1 VINFHCPSAR
11 LCCRELCWWLG
22 WGLSPALVRLCT
34 SDGDRAHS
42 PSPLGLRW
50 TAGLCLCMPKVMA
63 CPVPGALAPIVQRG
77 CSAGGG
83 LRCPGTQGPWASLVT
98 GGCRVQ
104 LLLQAPS
111 PGLLSSPRRSFSDTD
126 DPALAALCEKYYL
139 SESTLPF
146 DTCSDETTKQ
156 KSSITSEIVQCLQVV
171 LLTPLAFALPSGL
184 LLSQNRFPGRKIFH

>member
-1 VINFHCPSAR
+1 MINFHCPSAR

-50 TAGLCLCMPKVMA
+50 TAGLCLCMPKVRA

-83 LRCPGTQGPWASLVT
+83 LRCPGTQGPWASLVA
-98 GGCRVQ
+98 GAVGCSSFCRLLPQGSSAPPVAVSLTQMIQ
-104 LLLQAPS
+104 LWLLCVKS
-111 PGLLSSPRRSFSDTD
+111 TIFRSRR
-126 DPALAALCEKYYL
+126 YH
-139 SESTLPF
+139 
-146 DTCSDETTKQ
+146 
-156 KSSITSEIVQCLQVV
+156 
-171 LLTPLAFALPSGL
+171 LTPAAMKQPSKNP
-184 LLSQNRFPGRKIFH
+184 Q